1 MKFLIKTYYIIFFL
15 ILFTCH
21 SFAKS
26 HIVKNIDV
34 TGNDR
39 ISDQTI
45 KIFSNISIGDELNE
59 DKINNSLKSLYKLNF
74 FKDVSIKFI
83 NSTLLIKVI
92 ENPLIENINYS
103 GVKSK
108 SLLDKI
114 KFDLVLKPRSSFNEY
129 LLKKDIEKIKINLK
143 KNGYFFSSI
152 ETYVENLEDNK
163 VNIDIIIDLKNKSKI
178 KKITFLG
185 NKIFKNSELKNVIIS
200 EEDKFWKFLSNKK
213 FLSEDLINLDL
224 RLLKNFYL
232 NKGYYNVQ
240 INSSFARFIEDDT
253 SSELIYNIL
262 PGEKFY
268 FGKLELELPS
278 NYEEI
283 YFNDLINVFK
293 NINNKPYSLNLVKD
307 ILDTIDN
314 IALEEQFES
323 INATVIENIDS
334 NKINFKFIIEESEKF
349 IVEKINIFG
358 NSITRENVIRNQLL
372 IDEGDNYNDILKNK
386 STNNI
391 QNLNIFKSVNTEV
404 LDGSILNSKILNIS
418 VEEKA
423 TGEVFAGAG
432 FGTSGT
438 SISFGVKENNYLGK
452 GIKLDSNLTL
462 SSEQIKGLFSVE
474 SPNYNNTDKSIKFSV
489 QSLEIDRLSTFGY
502 KTNKSGFDV
511 GTTFEYFDDLFLGI
525 TTSNFYEIIETDS
538 SASILQKKQK
548 GDYIDSFLILDI
560 DYDKRNQKY
569 KTNEGFLSS
578 YYLSLPVISNN
589 YTLDNYYSF
598 KYFGELYED
607 NISTFSFFARSANSL
622 TNKNIKLSERLN
634 IPSNRLR
641 GFEYGKVGPKD
652 GNDFIGG
659 NFLTTLNFTSTLP
672 NLLED
677 SENVDLSLF
686 ADFANLWGIDYDSSI
701 NDNSKIRSSI
711 GIAIDILTP
720 VGPLNFS
727 LSQPITKSSSDITE
741 SFRFNLGTTF

>member
-1 MKFLIKTYYIIFFL
+1 MKLLIKSFHVIFFL
-15 ILFTCH
+15 ILFSNQC
-21 SFAKS
+21 FAKS
-26 HIVKNIDV
+26 QIVKDIDII
-34 TGNDR
+34 GNNR

-45 KIFSNISIGDELNE
+45 KMFSNISIGDELNE
-59 DKINNSLKSLYKLNF
+59 DKINDSLKSLYKLNF

-83 NSTLLIKVI
+83 NSIILIEVI

-103 GVKSK
+103 GIKSK
-108 SLLDKI
+108 SLLDRI
-114 KFDLVLKPRSSFNEY
+114 KLNLDLKPRSSFNDY

-143 KNGYFFSSI
+143 NDGYFFSI
-152 ETYVENLEDNK
+152 VETFVENLEDNK
-163 VNIDIIIDLKNKSKI
+163 VNIDIKIELKNKSKI

-185 NKIFKNSELKNVIIS
+185 NKIFKNRELKNVIVS
-200 EEDKFWKFLSNKK
+200 EEAKFWKFLSKKK
-213 FLSEDLINLDL
+213 FLSEELINLDV

-240 INSSFARFIEDDT
+240 INSSFARFIDDDT
-253 SSELIYNIL
+253 SSELIFNIN

-268 FGKLELELPS
+268 FGKLELELPL

-283 YFNDLINVFK
+283 YFKDLINVFED
-293 NINNKPYSLNLVKD
+293 INNKPYSLNLVKD

-323 INATVIENIDS
+323 VNANVIENIDT

-349 IVEKINIFG
+349 IVQKINIFG

-372 IDEGDNYNDILKNK
+372 IDEGDFYNDILKNK
-386 STNNI
+386 SENNI
-391 QNLNIFKSVNTEV
+391 QNLNIFKSVNTEI
-404 LDGSILNSKILNIS
+404 LDGTNLNSKILNIS

-432 FGTSGT
+432 FGTSGS

-462 SSEQIKGLFSVE
+462 STGTIKGLFSVE
-474 SPNYNNTDKSIKFSV
+474 NPNYNNTDKSMKFSL
-489 QSLEIDRLSTFGY
+489 QSLEIDRLNTFGY
-502 KTNKSGFDV
+502 KTNKTGFDL
-511 GTTFEYFDDLFLGI
+511 GTRFEYFDDLFLGI
-525 TTSNFYEIIETDS
+525 TTSNFYEKIETDS
-538 SASILQKKQK
+538 SASTLQKKQK
-548 GDYIDSFLILDI
+548 GDYLDSFIILDF

-569 KTNEGFLSS
+569 KTSEGFLSS
-578 YYLSLPVISNN
+578 YYFSLPVISNN
-589 YTLDNYYSF
+589 YTFDNHYSF

-607 NISTFSFFARSANSL
+607 NISTFSFFIRSANSL
-622 TNKNIKLSERLN
+622 TNKNIKLTERLN

-652 GNDFIGG
+652 GNDYIGG
-659 NFLTTLNFTSTLP
+659 NFLTTMNFTTTLP
-672 NLLED
+672 NLLENA
-677 SENVDLSLF
+677 ENVDLSLF
-686 ADFANLWGIDYDSSI
+686 ADFANLWGVDYDSSI
-701 NDNSKIRSSI
+701 DDNSKIRSSI
-711 GIAIDILTP
+711 GVAIDILTP
-720 VGPLNFS
+720 IGPLSFS
-727 LSQPITKSSSDITE
+727 LSQPITKSPSDITE